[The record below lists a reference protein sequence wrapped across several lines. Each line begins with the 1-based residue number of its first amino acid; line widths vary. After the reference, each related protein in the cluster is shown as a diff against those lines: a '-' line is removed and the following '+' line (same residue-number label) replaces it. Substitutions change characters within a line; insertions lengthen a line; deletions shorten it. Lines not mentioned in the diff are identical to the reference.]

1 MTPPI
6 LEKRKVYDPI
16 LRLIHGW
23 NALSVLGLIATA
35 LLAGAFEH
43 GTLEERLWQLH
54 ILAGYG
60 LVVGL
65 SARLAWGLVGPR
77 SARLADMWHPSVWL
91 QTLRRRRIPA
101 STRYG
106 HNELASAAYLALY
119 AALACMALTGLALAA
134 IEYGAGPL
142 SAWLFDSVRLKEI
155 FKEPHEAIAWAVGG
169 FIVLHAAGLLYHER
183 IERMPTAQSMLTGNQ
198 YRPARKETASHA

>member
-1 MTPPI
+1 MTTII

-23 NALSVLGLIATA
+23 NALSVLALVATA
-35 LLAGAFEH
+35 LIAEAFGHGA
-43 GTLEERLWQLH
+43 LEDRLWQLH

-65 SARLAWGLVGPR
+65 SARLTWGLVGPR

-91 QTLRRRRIPA
+91 QTLRRLHIPH

-134 IEYGAGPL
+134 IEHGAGPL
-142 SAWLFDSVRLKEI
+142 SGWLFDSVWLKEI

-169 FIVLHAAGLLYHER
+169 FLVLHAAALLYHER

-198 YRPARKETASHA
+198 YRPANMEESSHA